1 VIKVLVLIPTYNEA
15 ESIANLLNRLQNVRL
30 AQANR
35 FDIDILIIDDGS
47 PDKTVEIIES
57 LDLAKLKVLQ
67 RKSKNGLGPAYLAGF
82 TDGLKSDYQYFV
94 EMDADLSHQ
103 PEELPMLLDNAGE
116 NKFVIGTRWMPGGSV
131 VNWPKK
137 RQFISKMGTKYAA
150 FALHLPFRDL
160 TSGYRVIP
168 RSFLE
173 GINFAEIETRGYG
186 FQVEMAIKAD
196 RNGFQ
201 ITEVPIRFVEREN
214 GHSKM
219 SLAIVWEAWAMVTLW
234 GLQRI
239 YKRR

>member
-1 VIKVLVLIPTYNEA
+1 
-15 ESIANLLNRLQNVRL
+15 
-30 AQANR
+30 
-35 FDIDILIIDDGS
+35 
-47 PDKTVEIIES
+47 
-57 LDLAKLKVLQ
+57 
-67 RKSKNGLGPAYLAGF
+67 
-82 TDGLKSDYQYFV
+82 
-94 EMDADLSHQ
+94 
-103 PEELPMLLDNAGE
+103 
-116 NKFVIGTRWMPGGSV
+116 
-131 VNWPKK
+131 
-137 RQFISKMGTKYAA
+137 MGTKYAA
-150 FALHLPFRDL
+150 FALNLPFRDL

-168 RSFLE
+168 RAFLE
-173 GINFAEIETRGYG
+173 GLNFSEIETRGYG

>member
-1 VIKVLVLIPTYNEA
+1 MIKVLILIPTYNEA
-15 ESIANLLNRLQNVRL
+15 ESIGNLLTRLQEVRL
-30 AQANR
+30 ANANIY
-35 FDIDILIIDDGS
+35 DMDILIIDDGS
-47 PDKTVEIIES
+47 PDKTVDIIEK
-57 LDLAKLKVLQ
+57 LDIGKLKILQ
-67 RKSKNGLGPAYLAGF
+67 RNRKSGLGPAYLAGF
-82 TDGLKSDYQYFV
+82 NEGLKSDYQYFV

-103 PEELPMLLDNAGE
+103 PEELPILLENAGT

-137 RQFISKMGTKYAA
+137 RQFISKMGTRYAA
-150 FALHLPFRDL
+150 FVLNLPFRDL

-168 RSFLE
+168 RNFLE
-173 GINFAEIETRGYG
+173 GIDFSKVETRGYG
-186 FQVEMAIKAD
+186 FQVEMAIKANQ
-196 RNGFQ
+196 NGFA